1 MRLLVW
7 LLLSLSFVAQAHPHS
22 PGKVSEAEITLYAS
36 SIGFFDPTLVVAI
49 ARVESS
55 YRARVVSWYKGLPYY
70 GMMQMSMGTARML
83 GYRGHGD
90 GLLNWRTNVRFA
102 AKYLTSLKEKHG
114 TVRRTV
120 AAYNAGTVYMR
131 GKYFVNENY
140 VRKVMKAHQS
150 LQCVEIAVETT
161 KKL

>member
-1 MRLLVW
+1 MRFLIGIV
-7 LLLSLSFVAQAHPHS
+7 LSLALSTGVQAHPHAALA
-22 PGKVSEAEITLYAS
+22 KVSESEIKLHAS
-36 SIGFFDPTLVVAI
+36 SIGFFDPKLIVAI

-90 GLLNWRTNVRFA
+90 GLLNWRTNVRYA
-102 AKYLTSLKEKHG
+102 AKYLTLLREKHG

-150 LQCVEIAVETT
+150 L
-161 KKL
+161 

>member
-1 MRLLVW
+1 MRFLIGIV
-7 LLLSLSFVAQAHPHS
+7 LSLALNTAQAHPH
-22 PGKVSEAEITLYAS
+22 PKVYAKVSETDIKLHAS
-36 SIGFFDPTLVVAI
+36 SIGFFDPTLIVAI

-83 GYRGHGD
+83 GYSGHGD
-90 GLLNWRTNVRFA
+90 GLLNWRTNVRYA
-102 AKYLTSLKEKHG
+102 AKYLTLLKEKHG

-131 GKYFVNENY
+131 GKHFVNENY

-150 LQCVEIAVETT
+150 LQCVEIAVDD
-161 KKL
+161 